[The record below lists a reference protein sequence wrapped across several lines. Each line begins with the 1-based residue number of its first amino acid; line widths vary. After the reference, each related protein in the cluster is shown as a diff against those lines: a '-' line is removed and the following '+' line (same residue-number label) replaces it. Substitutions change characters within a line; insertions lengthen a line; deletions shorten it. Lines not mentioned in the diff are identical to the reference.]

1 MDQPKLERLLRI
13 MQLLAGNERRT
24 LDDLAVETGL
34 SRRSLFRYI
43 DTFRS
48 AGFAV
53 QRTGEGIYRLAP
65 GTANAP
71 DLEQLIY
78 FTREEAIVVSRLIEN
93 LSPTNALK
101 ADLRRKL
108 AAFFDATSLA
118 GYVPSRGREG
128 VIEKLEQAI
137 KGKRQIALTGYASSR
152 SGRPK
157 DYILEPYAFTQEYAD
172 IWAWDTAARRNKL
185 FKLSRI
191 DGLQL
196 LDDGWQNEPR
206 HAPRPVDAFR
216 MSGKGKPI
224 ETVRLRLTLRAKN
237 LLDEE
242 FPLAGLQIARD
253 KRGWYWEGGI
263 NAPEGVGR
271 FVLGLPREVTIEKGK
286 KLRAWVKEEME
297 EGVKKCQ
304 ENTKEN
310 NNKSNNG

>member
-1 MDQPKLERLLRI
+1 MDQPKLERLLQMMR
-13 MQLLAGNERRT
+13 LLAGNEHRT

-34 SRRSLFRYI
+34 SRRSMFRYI
-43 DTFRS
+43 DTFRA

-53 QRTGEGIYRLAP
+53 QRTGKGIYRLAP
-65 GTANAP
+65 GRADAP

-78 FTREEAIVVSRLIEN
+78 FSREEAVLVGRLIEN

-108 AAFFDATSLA
+108 AAFYDATSLA
-118 GYVPSRGREG
+118 DYLPARGREG

-137 KGKRQIALTGYASSR
+137 KGKRQIALTGYSSSR

-157 DYILEPYAFTQEYAD
+157 DYELEPYAFTPEYAD
-172 IWAWDTAARRNKL
+172 IWAWDPAARRNKL

-196 LDDGWQNEPR
+196 LDAPWRDEHR

-237 LLDEE
+237 LLSEE
-242 FPLAGLQIARD
+242 FPMAGLQIARD
-253 KRGWYWEGGI
+253 AHGWYWEGGI

-271 FVLGLPREVTIEKGK
+271 FVLSLPRDVTVEKGRKLK
-286 KLRAWVKEEME
+286 KWVLEEME
-297 EGVKKCQ
+297 EGVRKYNI
-304 ENTKEN
+304 ETTKEN
-310 NNKSNNG
+310 VKYT